1 MNKLTTL
8 MAAMAMLVL
17 SASPLLAGV
26 VKCNSPN
33 VDLQDAIDDAKA
45 GATLDVTGPCDDGPY
60 FIFGKNLN
68 LRGFGGGATLS
79 APAGSDIVLIIRGAT
94 VTLRDLT
101 IDADDTG
108 VGISVEGSSIE
119 VKRVVVE
126 DASAEGLRVDGSSF
140 AIVTNSVFDNDGVG
154 VVITGSSNAFLFGNT
169 MQNNGNVGIVV
180 NLNSSATVQDN
191 DIINNVVG
199 LLVTKMS
206 SAILADNLI
215 ENNTGPG
222 ILIANQYGYL
232 STESLPNTIQG
243 NTPDVECQAR
253 GIFEA
258 QVTNASATAIISKSP
273 DCTVLGFIF

>member
-1 MNKLTTL
+1 

-45 GATLDVTGPCDDGPY
+45 GATLDVIGPCDDGPY

-68 LRGFGGGATLS
+68 LRGIGDGATLS
-79 APAGSDIVLIIRGAT
+79 APAGGDIVLIIRGAT
-94 VTLRDLT
+94 VQLRDLT

-140 AIVTNSVFDNDGVG
+140 AIVTNSEFNDSGVG
-154 VVITGSSNAFLFGNT
+154 VHITGSSNAFLFQNKI
-169 MQNNGNVGIVV
+169 QNNTSVGVV
-180 NLNSSATVQDN
+180 VSLDSSATVQAN
-191 DIINNVVG
+191 DIEANFVG
-199 LLVTKMS
+199 IVVTKMS
-206 SAILADNLI
+206 SAVLIDNLI
-215 ENNTGPG
+215 EDNTGPG
-222 ILIANQYGYL
+222 ILIADQYGYIE
-232 STESLPNTIQG
+232 TAGTPNIIRG

-253 GIFEA
+253 GIFEPEVA
-258 QVTNASATAIISKSP
+258 QTTDGTPTIAIDI
-273 DCTVLGFIF
+273 DCAILGGGTIF

>member
-1 MNKLTTL
+1 

-26 VKCNSPN
+26 VNCNSPN

-68 LRGFGGGATLS
+68 LRGFGGATLS
-79 APAGSDIVLIIRGAT
+79 APAGGDIVLIIRGAT
-94 VTLRDLT
+94 VQLRDLT

-108 VGISVEGSSIE
+108 VGISIEGTSIE
-119 VKRVVVE
+119 VDEVVVE
-126 DASAEGLRVDGSSF
+126 DALGEGLRVDGSSF
-140 AIVTNSVFDNDGVG
+140 AIVTNSEFNNDNVG
-154 VVITGSSNAFLFGNT
+154 VVITGSSNAFLFRNT
-169 MQNNGNVGIVV
+169 MQNNASVGIVV
-180 NLNSSATVQDN
+180 NLDSSATVQDN
-191 DIINNVVG
+191 DIINNPGVG

-215 ENNTGPG
+215 EFNGGPG

-232 STESLPNTIQG
+232 STESLPNTIQ
-243 NTPDVECQAR
+243 NNSPDVECQAR

-258 QVTNASATAIISKSP
+258 QVTNTSITGITNLFG
-273 DCTVLGFIF
+273 CTVLGTIFLP